1 MIKQPSAAKALAAA
15 EFWQTPKDAL
25 YRALGSGPN
34 GLSQVEADRR
44 LAMFGANHADAS
56 QSRSVLRKLGQRV
69 WNPLIAMLLAAAL
82 VSGLSGDVGSFVI
95 IATVLSLSITLDI
108 VQEHRAELTA
118 EALRESVAIRA
129 DAVRDGKDVTVP
141 VTALVPGDI
150 VKLRVG
156 DLIPA
161 DGIVL
166 DAQELQINEALMTG
180 EPFPA
185 FKTDAPCSAASPAE
199 ATNALFAGTS
209 TVGGSGRMLVVKTGG
224 QTRFGAIAAAL
235 AANAPPTALEQGVH
249 KLGLLILRLTLFLTL
264 FVLLAH
270 LVAQR
275 AALESFLFA
284 VALAVGLT
292 PELLPMVMTVT
303 LARGALRMADRNVIV
318 KRLSAIH
325 DLGAMDTLCVDKT
338 GTLTEAKITLEA
350 HVDPKG
356 RPNDRVLSLAYLNG
370 TFQAGV
376 RSPLDDAILSARN
389 GAIDGWVRLAEV
401 PFDFERRCLSVL
413 VAQNDEHILIAKGAP
428 ESILARCVAVGID
441 GLAHPLDAAW
451 QQKMRDIQDQ
461 YARDGL
467 RLLAVAVRSI
477 PPGQQT
483 IAVGDE
489 ADLTMIGFCVFA
501 DPPKQDAASAI
512 EALTSLGIT
521 VKILS
526 GDHGAVVSHVARSVG
541 LQSDRIMTGVEISG
555 LTDAALVARVDN
567 IDLFARIDPDQ
578 KRRIIAALRHRHH
591 VVGFMGDG
599 VNDAPAIHAAHVGIS
614 VTGATEVARA
624 AADLILLAPDLSVL
638 AAGVREGR
646 RTFANILKYVRMGTS
661 SNFGN
666 MLSMALASIVLPFL
680 PLLPLQILLN
690 NLIYDLSEIGIPFDE
705 VDREDL
711 AQPEAWNMASILR
724 FTIIMGIVSSV
735 FDVITFAVLL
745 KLFEANAAQFQTGWF
760 VESISTQ
767 ILVIFIIRSRR
778 MPWRA
783 NRPHTILVATSFGAL
798 IMGVGL
804 ALGPWGQ
811 LFGFTAPSAAL
822 VATIF
827 AIAVTY
833 LVCAE
838 IAKRLAVSIL

>member
-1 MIKQPSAAKALAAA
+1 
-15 EFWQTPKDAL
+15 
-25 YRALGSGPN
+25 
-34 GLSQVEADRR
+34 
-44 LAMFGANHADAS
+44 
-56 QSRSVLRKLGQRV
+56 
-69 WNPLIAMLLAAAL
+69 
-82 VSGLSGDVGSFVI
+82 
-95 IATVLSLSITLDI
+95 
-108 VQEHRAELTA
+108 
-118 EALRESVAIRA
+118 
-129 DAVRDGKDVTVP
+129 
-141 VTALVPGDI
+141 
-150 VKLRVG
+150 
-156 DLIPA
+156 
-161 DGIVL
+161 
-166 DAQELQINEALMTG
+166 
-180 EPFPA
+180 
-185 FKTDAPCSAASPAE
+185 
-199 ATNALFAGTS
+199 
-209 TVGGSGRMLVVKTGG
+209 
-224 QTRFGAIAAAL
+224 
-235 AANAPPTALEQGVH
+235 
-249 KLGLLILRLTLFLTL
+249 
-264 FVLLAH
+264 
-270 LVAQR
+270 
-275 AALESFLFA
+275 
-284 VALAVGLT
+284 
-292 PELLPMVMTVT
+292 
-303 LARGALRMADRNVIV
+303 
-318 KRLSAIH
+318 
-325 DLGAMDTLCVDKT
+325 
-338 GTLTEAKITLEA
+338 
-350 HVDPKG
+350 
-356 RPNDRVLSLAYLNG
+356 
-370 TFQAGV
+370 
-376 RSPLDDAILSARN
+376 
-389 GAIDGWVRLAEV
+389 
-401 PFDFERRCLSVL
+401 
-413 VAQNDEHILIAKGAP
+413 
-428 ESILARCVAVGID
+428 
-441 GLAHPLDAAW
+441 
-451 QQKMRDIQDQ
+451 
-461 YARDGL
+461 
-467 RLLAVAVRSI
+467 
-477 PPGQQT
+477 
-483 IAVGDE
+483 
-489 ADLTMIGFCVFA
+489 
-501 DPPKQDAASAI
+501 
-512 EALTSLGIT
+512 
-521 VKILS
+521 
-526 GDHGAVVSHVARSVG
+526 
-541 LQSDRIMTGVEISG
+541 MTGVEISG